1 MATLNVPTTAPTLGG
16 LAGVLDRGHATRLD
30 WTQDGT
36 LLTAVDFAAERG
48 LSPSLL
54 PELEARGELFALDI
68 EGARW
73 YPAALL
79 GLSLDECSAVCR
91 MLVGDDVARKLV
103 FVMRPHGALG
113 GQDVVSAISQGQLA
127 AVLRLAEAW

>member
-1 MATLNVPTTAPTLGG
+1 MATLNAPTPATKLGG
-16 LAGVLDRGHATRLD
+16 LAGALERGRAARLD

-36 LLTAVDFAAERG
+36 LLTAVDFAAARG
-48 LSPSLL
+48 LSPTLL

-79 GLSLDECSAVCR
+79 KLSPDESSALCR
-91 MLVGDDVARKLV
+91 MLGRNDADRKLI
-103 FVMRPHGALG
+103 FVMRQHGALG

>member
-1 MATLNVPTTAPTLGG
+1 MATLNTSTPAPTPGGLGG
-16 LAGVLDRGHATRLD
+16 VLERGRAARLG

-36 LLTAVDFAAERG
+36 LLTATDFAAERG
-48 LSPSLL
+48 IPSSLL
-54 PELEARGELFALDI
+54 PELEGRGELFSLDI

-79 GLSLDECSAVCR
+79 KLSPDESSALCR
-91 MLVGDDVARKLV
+91 MLGGSDADRKLI
-103 FVMRPHGALG
+103 FVMRQHGALG
-113 GQDVVSAISQGQLA
+113 GQDVVSVIAQGQLA